1 MVRFAV
7 PAKKSGTVGTVPT
20 IPGATV
26 VYLGKKSHRKIYAK
40 NHAHAQC
47 NLNPTWKYKMAT
59 TFSTGTQSPTSH
71 KPLEKIFEEA
81 QSTGAVCLCGRK
93 LREYPKISSRYDL
106 IDTISAGECP
116 CSVSLSS
123 IHNSIMIFRQKFS
136 VYVCQFCSLIN
147 LKQQLT
153 RNYNNKVQ
161 TTSTIVFWRR
171 IILDD
176 GDSLAIELEMT
187 VIFVSNTTNKKAST

>member
-1 MVRFAV
+1 
-7 PAKKSGTVGTVPT
+7 
-20 IPGATV
+20 
-26 VYLGKKSHRKIYAK
+26 
-40 NHAHAQC
+40 
-47 NLNPTWKYKMAT
+47 MAT

-116 CSVSLSS
+116 CPVSLSN
-123 IHNSIMIFRQKFS
+123 IHNSIMNFRQKFS

-176 GDSLAIELEMT
+176 GDSLTIELEMT
-187 VIFVSNTTNKKAST
+187 VIFVSNTTNKKASSVLNDTINRSNKLHLLWSWVIERVLVWNIAANFISNILTKLARGII